1 MKDKVFR
8 LGVAEGEI
16 EVTVDAPV
24 GPQVGRVV
32 FLPPFGMSAE
42 RMFPAAYLLTIN
54 GFEVFRVDAREHSG
68 EGSGTIETFKLSGLT
83 DDLSAV
89 LGVAADSIVVAVS
102 LSARSVMRA
111 LRGRRDV
118 RAGVLL
124 TPVVNVRSTLNE
136 VFGYDLFRMF
146 YDGKDV
152 PRLVRVLGHDVE
164 TNFVLDCIKSGMV
177 GVDDAVTDLADWSAR
192 LTFVAGDADP
202 WVQIGEVREAAA
214 RSAARGLEVEV
225 VSVEAASHQLY
236 RNPVLAMMYLQTAT
250 RECLR
255 IMGHDPNRAVCPPFS
270 EIVAAVEG
278 ATKRERKPREQRRP
292 VA

>member
-1 MKDKVFR
+1 
-8 LGVAEGEI
+8 
-16 EVTVDAPV
+16 
-24 GPQVGRVV
+24 
-32 FLPPFGMSAE
+32 
-42 RMFPAAYLLTIN
+42 
-54 GFEVFRVDAREHSG
+54 
-68 EGSGTIETFKLSGLT
+68 
-83 DDLSAV
+83 
-89 LGVAADSIVVAVS
+89 
-102 LSARSVMRA
+102 MRA